1 MALNALA
8 NCFEMHRM
16 SLKAMPAISKP
27 LNKDTEQKALARG
40 CIQRTRQRPLQIW
53 QGRKDSNPRMPESK
67 SGALTNLATP
77 LHRTVAVDRQPLGPV
92 TSATHL
98 SIVAR
103 KHFLEPGFYQPA
115 RGCDSRLPHCLICQS
130 PGASESVISFGICA
144 KTALP
149 EPVIRPCKPCALSQS
164 RD

>member
-8 NCFEMHRM
+8 NCLDMPRM
-16 SLKAMPAISKP
+16 GLVAALANSKP
-27 LNKDTEQKALARG
+27 FNKDIEQKALDLPVLGVRHKS
-40 CIQRTRQRPLQIW
+40 QKIW
-53 QGRKDSNPRMPESK
+53 QGWKDSNLRMPESK

-77 LHRTVAVDRQPLGPV
+77 LHRTVAVDRQPLGTV

-115 RGCDSRLPHCLICQS
+115 RGCASRLPHCLICQS
-130 PGASESVISFGICA
+130 PGASESIISFGIRA

-149 EPVIRPCKPCALSQS
+149 EPVIRPCKPCAASQF

>member
-1 MALNALA
+1 
-8 NCFEMHRM
+8 
-16 SLKAMPAISKP
+16 
-27 LNKDTEQKALARG
+27 
-40 CIQRTRQRPLQIW
+40 
-53 QGRKDSNPRMPESK
+53 
-67 SGALTNLATP
+67 LATP

-115 RGCDSRLPHCLICQS
+115 RGCASRLPHCLICQS

-149 EPVIRPCKPCALSQS
+149 EPVIRPERLAAGRRKALSADGSVPELACGTRLTRPNDRLWKCCFCTNAKRNDAFRRPRRLADQAVRQPGGASSGRLVKS
-164 RD
+164 RLEKMLPSDD

>member
-8 NCFEMHRM
+8 NGLDMPRVG
-16 SLKAMPAISKP
+16 LVAAPAISKP
-27 LNKDTEQKALARG
+27 LNKVTEQKALAR
-40 CIQRTRQRPLQIW
+40 TRCGSGSQGPKIW
-53 QGRKDSNPRMPESK
+53 QGWKDSNLRMPESK

-115 RGCDSRLPHCLICQS
+115 RGCASRLPHCLICQS
-130 PGASESVISFGICA
+130 PGASESVISFGVCA

-149 EPVIRPCKPCALSQS
+149 EPVIRPCKPCAASQF

>member
-8 NCFEMHRM
+8 NCLDMPRM
-16 SLKAMPAISKP
+16 GLVAAPAISKP
-27 LNKDTEQKALARG
+27 LNKGTEQKALARTVVG
-40 CIQRTRQRPLQIW
+40 VRRKGQKIW
-53 QGRKDSNPRMPESK
+53 QGWKDSNLRMPESK

-77 LHRTVAVDRQPLGPV
+77 LHRTVAVDRQPWVPV
-92 TSATHL
+92 SSATHL

-103 KHFLEPGFYQPA
+103 KHFHEPRFYQPA
-115 RGCDSRLPHCLICQS
+115 RGCTSRLPHCLICQS

-149 EPVIRPCKPCALSQS
+149 EPVIRPCKPCAVSQF

>member
-1 MALNALA
+1 MLWQMALTCRAWAWWPRRQSQN
-8 NCFEMHRM
+8 R
-16 SLKAMPAISKP
+16 STKSP
-27 LNKDTEQKALARG
+27 NKRPWPVPVVGFRRKGQK
-40 CIQRTRQRPLQIW
+40 IW
-53 QGRKDSNPRMPESK
+53 QGWKDSNLRMPESK

-115 RGCDSRLPHCLICQS
+115 RGCASRLPHCLICQS
-130 PGASESVISFGICA
+130 PGASESVISFGVCA

-149 EPVIRPCKPCALSQS
+149 EPVIRPCKPCAASQF